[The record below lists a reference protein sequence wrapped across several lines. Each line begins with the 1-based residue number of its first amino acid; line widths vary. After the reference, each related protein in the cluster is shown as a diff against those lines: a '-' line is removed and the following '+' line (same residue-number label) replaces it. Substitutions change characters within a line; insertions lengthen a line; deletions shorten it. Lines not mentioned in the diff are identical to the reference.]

1 MDAIKLKSCKE
12 CFKVAAM
19 RSIDDPS
26 GQMERKE
33 LVVALDQ
40 YPKDLTLGPNPR
52 EPVLQSPVSKRI
64 QLTLEDNG
72 RNFHLL
78 NRGITIV
85 AKGLQ
90 YDNKSE
96 RVRLALSESEGE
108 DEYYGILDGGNT
120 NARINLWRDELL
132 QKDDLGTDDISEK
145 LRERYVNV
153 QVLVPKI
160 GAGRLPGPDMV
171 DLMNDVKEARNKSV
185 QVKEKSL
192 ADAKK
197 QFDTLKEI
205 LEREPYADKIR
216 WHEGQEGTVD
226 VLQLVTLFVMYYPPF
241 AQESG
246 EPHGAYA
253 HPARCLNSFLD
264 YVDTEKGGKPDEV
277 ERWMK
282 IVPSAVR
289 LFDELQVTF
298 PRHFGGRFGGI
309 QEVRIHDEGAHKRG
323 SKKYRGKPVYSTYL
337 GRQMKYS
344 YPSGWLFPI
353 FSAFRCLV
361 GPDKAGNIAW
371 KRDPFAFWEE
381 KGDAICAMYY
391 PHLSNAGFETKR
403 IASSLIAYQAVS
415 QAVRDLYKD
424 ELLKEA
430 GIVA

>member
-1 MDAIKLKSCKE
+1 MDAVKLKNSKE
-12 CFKVAAM
+12 WFKVAAM

-40 YPKDLTLGPNPR
+40 YPTDFTLGPNPR
-52 EPVLQSPVSKRI
+52 EPVLASPVSKRI
-64 QLTLEDNG
+64 QQTLEENG

-85 AKGLQ
+85 ARSLQ

-96 RVRLALSESEGE
+96 RVRLVVGESDEE

-120 NARINLWRDELL
+120 NARINLWRDEVL
-132 QKDDLGTDDISEK
+132 QKEDIDAAEMAEM
-145 LRERYVNV
+145 LRTRYVNV

-160 GAGRLPGPDMV
+160 VAGRLPGPDMIE
-171 DLMNDVKEARNKSV
+171 LLNDVKEARNKSV

-197 QFDTLKEI
+197 QFDTLKGI
-205 LEREPYADKIR
+205 LESEPYADKIR
-216 WHEGQEGTVD
+216 WHEGQEGAID

-241 AQESG
+241 SQESG

-264 YVDTEKGGKPDEV
+264 YVDPEKGKPDDV
-277 ERWMK
+277 ERWMR

-298 PRHFGGRFGGI
+298 PKHFGGRFGGI

-361 GPDKAGNIAW
+361 GPDKAGNVVW
-371 KRDPFAFWEE
+371 KRDPIAFWEE
-381 KGDAICAMYY
+381 KGDAICAMYA